1 MVSDKFERE
10 MTWIEGLT
18 GEARVKA
25 GMVVAWQA
33 ILTTLNELVKLLNT
47 IHFSSDQPDSKRDRQ
62 TQIKKL
68 IIGILHEMVQCLD
81 SWSGKLNGV
90 DLLDE
95 EIKDKKMEFMIACKK
110 FGLGNLNHV
119 RNEVAFHFAKS
130 MSNPDTIVDA
140 YRMIDQKSFDS
151 INEIVRTANDC
162 GLAMRDKIM
171 GNMA

>member
-68 IIGILHEMVQCLD
+68 IIGILHEMVQCLIRGAG
-81 SWSGKLNGV
+81 S
-90 DLLDE
+90 
-95 EIKDKKMEFMIACKK
+95 
-110 FGLGNLNHV
+110 
-119 RNEVAFHFAKS
+119 
-130 MSNPDTIVDA
+130 
-140 YRMIDQKSFDS
+140 
-151 INEIVRTANDC
+151 
-162 GLAMRDKIM
+162 
-171 GNMA
+171 